1 MKRVSKDQKQQ
12 RADLVTRL
20 NDAAE
25 AVRAALVAVN
35 AEIAGKLNSA
45 IENYNLILS
54 VAEAFRD
61 EIVSEL
67 EHYASD
73 RSDRW
78 QKSERGERHEAR
90 KQEWEG
96 LDVTALDAIDAIDEL
111 REVAEQHGDV
121 AVRAMPRQGAHGH
134 RTNRARDEERQG
146 PDEQSPERP
155 RPVVE
160 EGWPDD
166 RRVERHAARIGGRT

>member
-1 MKRVSKDQKQQ
+1 MKRLSKDQKQQ
-12 RADLVTRL
+12 CADLVTRL

-25 AVRAALVAVN
+25 AIRAALAAVN

-45 IENYNLILS
+45 IENYNLVVS

-67 EHYASD
+67 EHYSSN

-78 QKSERGERHEAR
+78 QRSERGQRHEAW

-96 LDVTALDAIDAIDEL
+96 LDVAALDAIDEIDEP
-111 REVAEQHGDV
+111 E
-121 AVRAMPRQGAHGH
+121 MPLPNELESIRSQ
-134 RTNRARDEERQG
+134 
-146 PDEQSPERP
+146 PE
-155 RPVVE
+155 
-160 EGWPDD
+160 
-166 RRVERHAARIGGRT
+166 

>member
-1 MKRVSKDQKQQ
+1 MSSGRAPPEKRHAYAPLAASAISCGVRRRENEAIVKDQKKQ

-25 AVRAALVAVN
+25 AVRAALAAVN

-45 IENYNLILS
+45 IENYNLVVS
-54 VAEAFRD
+54 VVEAFRD
-61 EIVSEL
+61 EIVSEM

-78 QKSERGERHEAR
+78 QKSERGYRHEAW

-96 LDVTALDAIDAIDEL
+96 LDVTALDAIDAIDEP
-111 REVAEQHGDV
+111 E
-121 AVRAMPRQGAHGH
+121 MAHV
-134 RTNRARDEERQG
+134 NELESI
-146 PDEQSPERP
+146 QSQPE
-155 RPVVE
+155 
-160 EGWPDD
+160 
-166 RRVERHAARIGGRT
+166 

>member
-1 MKRVSKDQKQQ
+1 MKRLSKDQKQQ

-25 AVRAALVAVN
+25 AVRAALAAVN

-45 IENYNLILS
+45 IENYNLVVS
-54 VAEAFRD
+54 VVELFRD
-61 EIVSEL
+61 EIVSEM

-78 QKSERGERHEAR
+78 QKSERGQRHEAW

-96 LDVTALDAIDAIDEL
+96 LDVTALDAIDAIDEPESGVPPRTASRVFML
-111 REVAEQHGDV
+111 VHESLCGHFADQERSFREGS
-121 AVRAMPRQGAHGH
+121 
-134 RTNRARDEERQG
+134 RARSSFE
-146 PDEQSPERP
+146 
-155 RPVVE
+155 
-160 EGWPDD
+160 
-166 RRVERHAARIGGRT
+166 